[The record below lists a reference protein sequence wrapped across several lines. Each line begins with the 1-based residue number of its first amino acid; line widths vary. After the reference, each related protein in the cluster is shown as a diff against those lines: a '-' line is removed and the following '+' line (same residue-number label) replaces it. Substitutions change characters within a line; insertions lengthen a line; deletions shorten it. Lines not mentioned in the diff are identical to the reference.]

1 MYFLPFL
8 KYKKTRKNKKN
19 RDFFKGR
26 ILKSLLNDSIAKP
39 AESLL
44 SLGKGREASILMI
57 YLLK

>member
-1 MYFLPFL
+1 MYFLWFF
-8 KYKKTRKNKKN
+8 KYKKTGKNKKN

-26 ILKSLLNDSIAKP
+26 ILKSLLNDSIVKT

-44 SLGKGREASILMI
+44 YLGKEREASIPMI